1 MAMSTL
7 MRILNI
13 MTAFSQKK
21 KKALVTCPWEDYTKW
36 AYILYQFE
44 LIKEIQK
51 YKM

>member
-21 KKALVTCPWEDYTKW
+21 KLWVTCPWEDYTKW
-36 AYILYQFE
+36 AYFLYQFE